1 MTKDYISKELSGF
14 YRRFIVYGVIVV
26 LSSVTLLFNSD
37 LLLVPILITLVI
49 VYLISQKIPEYLFWS
64 KVQTMYKLNT
74 LEDYVEVESDK
85 IVNAK
90 EYSKSI
96 PKKETVTATRLNV
109 QYKTEKDIYM
119 SGTKYNKMKYLLT
132 LKKLLD
138 TDQHAENTDY

>member
-90 EYSKSI
+90 EYSKSN